1 MESFNL
7 DLLYSSFLRFLVLS
21 GTFVVEFE
29 IISYT
34 ILDVALAKCQRATI
48 QNKYCE
54 IIIITIKLNLN
65 FVEVQVQ

>member
-48 QNKYCE
+48 QNKYSE